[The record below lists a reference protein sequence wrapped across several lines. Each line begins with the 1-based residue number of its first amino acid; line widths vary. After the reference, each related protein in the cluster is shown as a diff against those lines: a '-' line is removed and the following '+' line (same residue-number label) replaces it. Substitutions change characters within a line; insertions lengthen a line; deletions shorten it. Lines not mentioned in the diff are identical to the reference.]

1 MILPARSSGPPV
13 SRIAK
18 QLVLNDSAFERN
30 ARLSAHSWALRRHLN
45 MAQPEASIR
54 SVMCCARRLLYPH
67 GCELD
72 RQLQPVHSRCSID
85 RHVHATVLTTRPL
98 LRQLGINAATA
109 AAGLVPASAQAGAG
123 CPRPKERPL
132 QAQVV
137 VAALSAISRRKQ
149 NCHPESL

>member
-1 MILPARSSGPPV
+1 
-13 SRIAK
+13 
-18 QLVLNDSAFERN
+18 
-30 ARLSAHSWALRRHLN
+30 
-45 MAQPEASIR
+45 MAQPQASIR

-85 RHVHATVLTTRPL
+85 RHVHATVLSTRPL
-98 LRQLGINAATA
+98 LRQIRNQRGHGCSRSGSRI
-109 AAGLVPASAQAGAG
+109 GPSWAG